1 MLVGAWLLLA
11 AVMAAQSGSGQRTR
25 LILKSGGYQVV
36 LGYEV
41 VGNVVRYRSA
51 ERDGESEDIP
61 LAMVDLPATE
71 RWQREHAAAA
81 PGKDA
86 KRPVLSPELAA
97 EEASR
102 RSLTPEVAPGLRLP
116 PEDSVLAL
124 DSVQS
129 TPELVPMQQ
138 WGTDLNKETAH
149 ATREVEMH
157 PEAMAHEIAELKGAA
172 SDVQLH
178 SSRPV
183 FYVRV
188 GDDDFA
194 AQGGAMVVDTHGS
207 SGRLT
212 PSGGAVQS
220 GYVVERLDTR
230 RDLRVLNSIRVPLL
244 GTSVIQ
250 PDVTELQQETLPGGH
265 WLKLTPAMPLEAGEY
280 VLMEVV
286 SARVINLNV
295 WDFGVNPTAKESFE
309 AIKPEVKKPATLE
322 RRPPP

>member
-1 MLVGAWLLLA
+1 LLAVGAA
-11 AVMAAQSGSGQRTR
+11 SQSGSGQRTR

-51 ERDGESEDIP
+51 ERDGEPEDIP
-61 LAMVDLPATE
+61 LVMVDLPATE
-71 RWQREHAAAA
+71 RWQREHAGSAQGAQQN
-81 PGKDA
+81 
-86 KRPVLSPELAA
+86 RPVLSPELAA
-97 EEASR
+97 EEAKR

-116 PEDSVLAL
+116 ADDSVLAL

-129 TPELVPMQQ
+129 TAELIPMQQ

-149 ATREVEMH
+149 ATQELELH
-157 PEAMAHEIAELKGAA
+157 PEAMVHEIAELKGAA

-178 SSRPV
+178 SSLPV

-194 AQGGAMVVDTHGS
+194 APGGALVVDTHGS
-207 SGRLT
+207 SGRAT

-230 RDLRVLNSIRVPLL
+230 RDLRVMNSIRVPLL
-244 GTSVIQ
+244 GTGVGQ
-250 PDVTELQQETLPGGH
+250 PDVTELRQETLPGGH
-265 WLKLTPAMPLEAGEY
+265 WLRLTPVMPLENGEY

-286 SARVINLNV
+286 SARAINLNV
-295 WDFGVNPTAKESFE
+295 WDFGVNPAAKESFE
-309 AIKPEVKKPATLE
+309 AIRPEVKKPATLE